1 MLSFVCA
8 SSEKRPKTFLTLTVF
23 SMRFLYP
30 QSGAV
35 ELSACCIYSEA
46 IFSTILLAFLL
57 AFTPVGEY

>member
-46 IFSTILLAFLL
+46 IFSTILLAFL
-57 AFTPVGEY
+57 